1 MDKEKQDPG
10 QRFRKPQISRLT
22 DELAMAIINNR
33 PASVVQNIRQKLQQ
47 LLQSPARD
55 IQHTSKQSEQ
65 DRAVNIT
72 FSDVEDTEK
81 EEEKECQDSE
91 SSAKTIRALL
101 AIVRML
107 TESRKLSRVA
117 TMEGIYW
124 HSIHNKRKGSR
135 SKNCKLSPALCS
147 ATHRRQPASRTSHS
161 VACAVGSLA
170 NTIATISGF
179 SSLVRRL
186 SITSKNDHR
195 ALHLTASGMYDTFH
209 GQWDIPADGGNWIT
223 NSNQAG
229 QNKSAV
235 FGAFLNTTLI
245 ASLMDSYGL
254 QFVWRVIFVNKWT
267 VRLLGKAKPSKSFV
281 KSNYEAKKKGRTNT
295 TKSTPAME
303 MSSVERSTMQTQ
315 AQAHALQVKDLTS
328 ALRTLRRKI
337 SQLEQER
344 MDIGRQVR
352 GATWDPGS
360 ADYLKLKKVRQTIT
374 TERLK
379 AIKLEKTL
387 ASARSSLYSLNK
399 ALRATSTITTSKS
412 ASLPGEAT
420 EGELSKENYV
430 EKVRFMQHCC
440 LVIP

>member
-33 PASVVQNIRQKLQQ
+33 PAAMVQNLREKLQQ
-47 LLQSPARD
+47 LSQPSPRD
-55 IQHTSKQSEQ
+55 IQQN
-65 DRAVNIT
+65 RAVDI
-72 FSDVEDTEK
+72 FSDVEDAEDTEEE
-81 EEEKECQDSE
+81 EEEKKDQDPE
-91 SSAKTIRALL
+91 SSAKTIRSLL

-117 TMEGIYW
+117 TMEDIQHAAFTGTVFTTKEKEAGAKIV
-124 HSIHNKRKGSR
+124 NFLR
-135 SKNCKLSPALCS
+135 PFV
-147 ATHRRQPASRTSHS
+147 QQRTEDNQLPEPHILLR
-161 VACAVGSLA
+161 APLAALA

-179 SSLVRRL
+179 PSLVRRL

-245 ASLMDSYGL
+245 ASLMDPYGL

-281 KSNYEAKKKGRTNT
+281 KSNYEAKKKAGPIPPKARQ
-295 TKSTPAME
+295 PWRCQVW
-303 MSSVERSTMQTQ
+303 SVQQ
-315 AQAHALQVKDLTS
+315 
-328 ALRTLRRKI
+328 
-337 SQLEQER
+337 
-344 MDIGRQVR
+344 
-352 GATWDPGS
+352 
-360 ADYLKLKKVRQTIT
+360 
-374 TERLK
+374 
-379 AIKLEKTL
+379 
-387 ASARSSLYSLNK
+387 
-399 ALRATSTITTSKS
+399 
-412 ASLPGEAT
+412 
-420 EGELSKENYV
+420 
-430 EKVRFMQHCC
+430 
-440 LVIP
+440 